1 MPGYIRVSLPP
12 DGDEN
17 QAVPIQTGSTAADF
31 FSGDAAGLR
40 MAVVDDD
47 TVIRSALPV
56 LLPSVRFAG
65 LYRDSAELLADHPRA
80 DVVVVDLN
88 LNGRNGSQGI
98 QALSTLVSA
107 GYDVCFHT
115 NERRPPALV
124 CALAVGVRAIVHKDG
139 PLSALADAASR
150 TARGE
155 IVLTQALV
163 ALAEFAQGRDAMP
176 SLTDPERRVLSARAR
191 GESWHSMGNRMS
203 ISAVAA
209 EEHWAI
215 VAATFAGV
223 LRLHS
228 AAELEPMLG
237 LVPGELVNW
246 MPPDSHPAR
255 QVPR

>member
-1 MPGYIRVSLPP
+1 M
-12 DGDEN
+12 
-17 QAVPIQTGSTAADF
+17 PIQTGSTAADF
-31 FSGDAAGLR
+31 ISSDGAGLR
-40 MAVVDDD
+40 VAVVDDD

-56 LLPSVRFAG
+56 LLPAVRFSG
-65 LYRDSAELLADHPRA
+65 LYRDCAELLADHPRV

-98 QALSTLVSA
+98 QALSTVVSA
-107 GYDVCFHT
+107 GYDVCLNT
-115 NERRPPALV
+115 NERRPAVLI
-124 CALAVGVRAIVHKDG
+124 CCLAVGVRAVVHKDG

-155 IVLTQALV
+155 IVMTQALV
-163 ALAEFAQGRDAMP
+163 ALAAFAQSRDALP
-176 SLTDPERRVLSARAR
+176 SLTDPEQRILSARAA
-191 GESWHSMGNRMS
+191 GESWQGMAHRMS

-215 VAATFAGV
+215 VAATFAGL